1 MTTPSLSRRQETF
14 RAAVLAGD
22 FAQAEAALQ
31 EYIAW
36 FESAGRTAEEAACA
50 RDLFAWGVGA
60 IKMRAVQL
68 ADELTRITRVMDG
81 YAPARRTHT
90 WRLDG

>member
-1 MTTPSLSRRQETF
+1 MTTPSIGSRQDTF

-31 EYIAW
+31 EYITW
-36 FESAGRTAEEAACA
+36 FESAGRTPEEAACA

-60 IKMRAVQL
+60 IKMRAAQL
-68 ADELTRITRVMDG
+68 AEELTRITKVMDG
-81 YAPARRTHT
+81 YAPGRRTHT

>member
-1 MTTPSLSRRQETF
+1 MTPTPLLSRQEAF
-14 RAAVLAGD
+14 RAAVQAGD

-36 FESAGRTAEEAACA
+36 LESAGRTPEEVSDA
-50 RDLFAWGVGA
+50 RDLLAWGVGA
-60 IKMRAVQL
+60 IKARAAQL
-68 ADELTRITRVMDG
+68 AEELTRITKVMDG
-81 YAPARRTHT
+81 YSPARRTHT

>member
-1 MTTPSLSRRQETF
+1 MTTSSINSRQETF

-31 EYIAW
+31 TYIAW
-36 FESAGRTAEEAACA
+36 FESSGRTPEEASCA

-60 IKMRAVQL
+60 IKMRAAQL
-68 ADELTRITRVMDG
+68 AEELTRITKVMDG
-81 YAPARRTHT
+81 YSPARRTHT